1 MWNYTKIVMAK
12 SMFKLAMAFNQDLPS
27 SLVLSCRV
35 CETTHKKSPW
45 TWQHIKLHLPCSHR
59 TQIAML
65 QRKTW
70 QHIIYLHG
78 NTTLLLVLWQHI
90 MEKLKS
96 WVAMATKNEKVWHFD
111 KNNTEKFEC
120 VFAMAIFSIICLCY
134 FIRGKFVK
142 HFSMANGCKIMSW
155 QIVLNLCHGKIC
167 IFFHDQH
174 SS

>member
-35 CETTHKKSPW
+35 CGTTQKNRHEHGNILNYICHALIELK
-45 TWQHIKLHLPCSHR
+45 LPCCK
-59 TQIAML
+59 
-65 QRKTW
+65 RKTW

-90 MEKLKS
+90 MENQKC
-96 WVAMATKNEKVWHFD
+96 WVAMATKKEKVWHFD
-111 KNNTEKFEC
+111 KNNTANLNVYLPWQYFSSFLCAILSVANLLNIFPWSNCCKF
-120 VFAMAIFSIICLCY
+120 
-134 FIRGKFVK
+134 
-142 HFSMANGCKIMSW
+142 MSW
-155 QIVLNLCHGKIC
+155 QIVLNLCHGKIY